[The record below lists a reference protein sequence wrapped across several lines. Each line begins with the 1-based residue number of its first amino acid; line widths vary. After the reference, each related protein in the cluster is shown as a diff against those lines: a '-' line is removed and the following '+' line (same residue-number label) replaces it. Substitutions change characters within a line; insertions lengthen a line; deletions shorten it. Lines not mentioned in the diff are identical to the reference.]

1 MSAYGAQPV
10 QTEGL
15 SFLPVSEK
23 KIGFS
28 KPVTVTVY
36 AFQIYADEWLRISS
50 LNLSQAPCPDFPGAA
65 SDISKPVLQ
74 TS

>member
-1 MSAYGAQPV
+1 MSAYRAQPV
-10 QTEGL
+10 QTQGL

-23 KIGFS
+23 KIAFS
-28 KPVTVTVY
+28 KPVTVY

-50 LNLSQAPCPDFPGAA
+50 LNLSQASRPDHSGA
-65 SDISKPVLQ
+65 SPEISKPVPQ

>member
-23 KIGFS
+23 KIAFS
-28 KPVTVTVY
+28 KAAAVY

-50 LNLSQAPCPDFPGAA
+50 LNLSQAPCPDLSGAA
-65 SDISKPVLQ
+65 SDISKPVPQ